1 MADSTKDD
9 RTADWSRVPQESS
22 EGSTANHSFRSY
34 IGRYRI
40 TEILGQGSF
49 GVVFLGFDEQVQRRV
64 AIKTPHAHLISDP
77 AIADEYLAEARAVGA
92 LDHPNI
98 VPVYDVGSDDFCPFF
113 IVMKYVEGVTL
124 ANRIK
129 QGRLGLLTTISLMA
143 TVADAVHYGH
153 MANVIH
159 RDLKPG
165 NILVD
170 ENGVPFVVDFGL
182 ALKDD
187 SLDSSPRYVGTPAYS
202 SPEQARGEGH
212 RVDGRSDIFSL
223 GVILYELVVGRRP
236 FRGATRSSVL
246 HRVITHEPRPPRQI
260 DDTIPAELERIC
272 LKALAKRAMER
283 YTTAKD
289 FADDLRALLTRLQ
302 GGGPSQSGPDSVGPG
317 LSAESGVSAPSM
329 DSTTPRNAPSSTYL
343 PNASHNALRV
353 VPKGLRAFEP
363 NDADFFL
370 DLLPGPRGRDGLPES
385 IRFWKTRIDEPDR
398 GKTFSVGMLY
408 GPSGCGKS
416 SLVRA
421 GLIPRLHSDVTTIY
435 VEATKRDTESR
446 LLQRLKS
453 HSFEIP
459 ADYGLARTLAYI
471 RQGGGLDSEQKLL
484 LIIDQFEQWLHSHGD
499 REGSE
504 LAEALRQTDGGRVQC
519 LLLVRD
525 DYWMAA
531 TRFMREL
538 EVRMLDGHNAN
549 AVDLFRAKHAK
560 RVLVAFGRANEELPL
575 DPRQMTFEQQRFI
588 DLAVDQLSTAGRV
601 VCIHLAIFSEMVK
614 GKPWTPATLRH
625 LGGAHGVGA
634 AFLEQTFEG
643 GDATPNHRL
652 HQSAARRVLAALL
665 PEAGSDIRGR
675 RRSYRELQ
683 SASGYA
689 TASRFEEL
697 LRLLDNE
704 LRLITPADPPE
715 SMESASKNERQAYY
729 QLTHDFLVPS
739 LREWL
744 ERKQKETPRGRAEL
758 RLVDLAKIWNAK
770 PEARHLPSTWEYL
783 AIRRHTK
790 MAFWTEDEARMMRAA
805 DHRLLQ
811 RWSLISLLVLV
822 ILFMAW
828 TGKASL
834 EHRERTRHG
843 QALVDRLLD
852 AQVTET
858 PEIINAMRPI
868 WSLVEPQVRS
878 VFKNEPPTSSARL
891 HASLA
896 LAVDDEKQ
904 IDFLRQ
910 RALSATP
917 AELTVI
923 RQTLAPYKYALTE
936 PLWKLVSSADADHD
950 ERLRAASLLAELDTE
965 SDRWDANAHNVA
977 KLLVSQNVLMA
988 PHWTETLRPIR
999 HKLVEP
1005 CAELCRPSSETDL
1018 TEDQRLNAAHAVA
1031 IFGGDDGLLLSE
1043 LVLEA
1048 EARVFPALLP
1058 PLSQH
1063 RDVAIQR
1070 MRDELRKDVHPQW
1083 PAYQVSPTHLP
1094 IPVDA
1099 QKQIEASSGKAF
1111 EDFAYCQTLPLLEFE
1126 RLAATLATVGYRPI
1140 CVRPYLS
1147 GTQQRVAAVWQRDWG
1162 EFRFR
1167 AGMSAEDAREMD
1179 RILHDQGWLI
1189 ADVASYEAAGNP
1201 LPLFALLW
1209 MRSEPLFPVEDATL
1223 YLHVP
1228 EDSHSDY
1235 WHPLNERGFV
1245 PRTNLKLYDADSRQ
1259 PFYTSVRWRLRSHP
1273 TYVDSW
1279 DDFLQ
1284 DYEAKCG
1291 SHRTQIDVRLG
1302 PEQEESGS
1310 PSFSGSWWNGT
1321 IYESREVPH
1330 TSLDE
1335 HAIRCRENAADGFR
1349 PISISVASVGRNRML
1364 QATSVWLRPRVSVE
1378 HEDQLASRQA
1388 NAALLLIL
1396 LGQEGEVW
1404 PLLQRSAR
1412 PQLRTYLIHRFSTHA
1427 APPKL
1432 LFDRLSEVSN
1442 KSAHRGETQAILFGL
1457 ARYHPTDLR
1466 ATILKDVLSLTS
1478 QLHRTHPDA
1487 GIHGA
1492 CEYLLREWDR
1502 PDLLIASD
1510 DLALSHG
1517 ENALSN
1523 SPSSLQ
1529 EEVPTRGHDPSSER
1543 QWYVAPSGQT
1553 MVIFAGPAD
1562 YLRGSPGD
1570 EPGRNH
1576 HHELQKEFRI
1586 GGTFAIA
1593 THEVTIEQFLE
1604 FHPAFTYSDDYSSG
1618 PDSPVQE
1625 VDWYDAARYCRW
1637 LSEQENVDES
1647 EMCFPPREQIIPGM
1661 RLPNDYLERIGYRL
1675 PTDVEWEYAC
1685 RAGTSSPRYYGWAPD
1700 LLSDYAWTSA
1710 NANYHAWPAI
1720 SKIPNDWGLFG
1731 MLGNA
1736 MEWNATPAEW
1746 RPTLSITGLP
1756 AADSVTSAP
1765 IEHSTNMICRGG
1777 AFLFQPRDA
1786 RSAHRDDHAAAYRR
1800 PYLGFRIARTLR
1812 LTEPATSSDN

>member
-9 RTADWSRVPQESS
+9 RTADWSRVPQESG
-22 EGSTANHSFRSY
+22 EGSTASHSLRSY

-49 GVVFLGFDEQVQRRV
+49 GIVFLGFDEQVQRRV
-64 AIKTPHAHLISDP
+64 AIKTPHAHLVSDP

-98 VPVYDVGSDDFCPFF
+98 VPVYDVGSDEFCPFF

-124 ANRIK
+124 ATRMK
-129 QGRLGLLTTISLMA
+129 QGRLGLLNTISLMA

-170 ENGVPFVVDFGL
+170 EQGLPFVVDFGL

-223 GVILYELVVGRRP
+223 GVILYELIVGRRP
-236 FRGATRSSVL
+236 FRGASSSGVL

-272 LKALAKRAMER
+272 LKALAKRATER

-289 FADDLRALLTRLQ
+289 FADDLRALLARLH
-302 GGGPSQSGPDSVGPG
+302 GGGPSQSEADSVGPG
-317 LSAESGVSAPSM
+317 LSAESGVTGRSL

-370 DLLPGPRGRDGLPES
+370 DLLPGPRGREGLPES
-385 IRFWKTRIDEPDR
+385 IRFWKSRIDECDR

-421 GLIPRLHSDVTTIY
+421 GIIPRLNSDITTIY

-446 LLQRLKS
+446 LLQRLRS
-453 HSFEIP
+453 HSLEIP
-459 ADYGLARTLAYI
+459 ADYGLARALAYI
-471 RQGGGLDSEQKLL
+471 RQGGGLDNECKLL
-484 LIIDQFEQWLHSHGD
+484 LVIDQFEQWLHSHGD

-538 EVRMLDGHNAN
+538 EVRMLDGQNAN

-560 RVLVAFGRANEELPL
+560 RVLAAFGRANEDLPL

-665 PEAGSDIRGR
+665 PEAGSDIRAR

-715 SMESASKNERQAYY
+715 LLESASKIEKQAYY

-739 LREWL
+739 LRDWL

-758 RLVDLAKIWNAK
+758 RLADLAKIWNAK

-790 MAFWTEDEARMMRAA
+790 TAFWSEDEARMMRAA
-805 DHRLLQ
+805 DHRLLK
-811 RWSLISLLVLV
+811 RWSLISFSV
-822 ILFMAW
+822 IALILIAW
-828 TGKASL
+828 SGKASL

-843 QALVDRLLD
+843 QALVDRLVD

-858 PEIINAMRPI
+858 PEIINAMRPF
-868 WSLVEPQVRS
+868 WSIVEPRVRS
-878 VFKNEPPTSSARL
+878 VFETEPPTSSARL

-896 LAVDDEKQ
+896 LAGDDEEQ
-904 IDFLRQ
+904 INFLRQ

-923 RQTLAPYKYALTE
+923 RQTLVPYKDALTE
-936 PLWKLVSSADADHD
+936 SLWELVSSADANHD
-950 ERLRAASLLAELDTE
+950 ERLRAASLLAEFDAK
-965 SDRWDANAHNVA
+965 SDRWDAHAHNVA
-977 KLLVSQNVLMA
+977 TLLVSQNVLVA
-988 PHWTETLRPIR
+988 PDWTETLRPIR
-999 HKLVEP
+999 HTLVEP
-1005 CAELCRPSSETDL
+1005 CAELCRPAGDTDL

-1031 IFGGDDGLLLSE
+1031 IFGGDDGQLLSE

-1048 EARVFPALLP
+1048 DARIFPALLP
-1058 PLSQH
+1058 
-1063 RDVAIQR
+1063 
-1070 MRDELRKDVHPQW
+1070 
-1083 PAYQVSPTHLP
+1083 
-1094 IPVDA
+1094 
-1099 QKQIEASSGKAF
+1099 
-1111 EDFAYCQTLPLLEFE
+1111 
-1126 RLAATLATVGYRPI
+1126 
-1140 CVRPYLS
+1140 
-1147 GTQQRVAAVWQRDWG
+1147 
-1162 EFRFR
+1162 
-1167 AGMSAEDAREMD
+1167 
-1179 RILHDQGWLI
+1179 
-1189 ADVASYEAAGNP
+1189 
-1201 LPLFALLW
+1201 
-1209 MRSEPLFPVEDATL
+1209 
-1223 YLHVP
+1223 
-1228 EDSHSDY
+1228 
-1235 WHPLNERGFV
+1235 
-1245 PRTNLKLYDADSRQ
+1245 
-1259 PFYTSVRWRLRSHP
+1259 RLR
-1273 TYVDSW
+1273 
-1279 DDFLQ
+1279 
-1284 DYEAKCG
+1284 
-1291 SHRTQIDVRLG
+1291 
-1302 PEQEESGS
+1302 
-1310 PSFSGSWWNGT
+1310 
-1321 IYESREVPH
+1321 
-1330 TSLDE
+1330 
-1335 HAIRCRENAADGFR
+1335 
-1349 PISISVASVGRNRML
+1349 
-1364 QATSVWLRPRVSVE
+1364 
-1378 HEDQLASRQA
+1378 
-1388 NAALLLIL
+1388 
-1396 LGQEGEVW
+1396 
-1404 PLLQRSAR
+1404 
-1412 PQLRTYLIHRFSTHA
+1412 
-1427 APPKL
+1427 
-1432 LFDRLSEVSN
+1432 
-1442 KSAHRGETQAILFGL
+1442 
-1457 ARYHPTDLR
+1457 
-1466 ATILKDVLSLTS
+1466 
-1478 QLHRTHPDA
+1478 
-1487 GIHGA
+1487 
-1492 CEYLLREWDR
+1492 
-1502 PDLLIASD
+1502 
-1510 DLALSHG
+1510 
-1517 ENALSN
+1517 
-1523 SPSSLQ
+1523 
-1529 EEVPTRGHDPSSER
+1529 
-1543 QWYVAPSGQT
+1543 
-1553 MVIFAGPAD
+1553 
-1562 YLRGSPGD
+1562 
-1570 EPGRNH
+1570 
-1576 HHELQKEFRI
+1576 
-1586 GGTFAIA
+1586 
-1593 THEVTIEQFLE
+1593 
-1604 FHPAFTYSDDYSSG
+1604 
-1618 PDSPVQE
+1618 
-1625 VDWYDAARYCRW
+1625 
-1637 LSEQENVDES
+1637 
-1647 EMCFPPREQIIPGM
+1647 
-1661 RLPNDYLERIGYRL
+1661 
-1675 PTDVEWEYAC
+1675 
-1685 RAGTSSPRYYGWAPD
+1685 
-1700 LLSDYAWTSA
+1700 
-1710 NANYHAWPAI
+1710 
-1720 SKIPNDWGLFG
+1720 
-1731 MLGNA
+1731 
-1736 MEWNATPAEW
+1736 
-1746 RPTLSITGLP
+1746 
-1756 AADSVTSAP
+1756 
-1765 IEHSTNMICRGG
+1765 
-1777 AFLFQPRDA
+1777 
-1786 RSAHRDDHAAAYRR
+1786 
-1800 PYLGFRIARTLR
+1800 
-1812 LTEPATSSDN
+1812 